1 MSVPTGGLL
10 EMAQEAESLAERLGF
25 LCNAALTLMAQ
36 QNTEGLLEVLAEQA
50 QLRSRIDPLVAQL
63 LSSREPLPPEDAL
76 DGPLL
81 RIAVALRGAQHAG
94 ALLEGR
100 LGAERT
106 QLGARIEATRRGAG
120 AVTGY
125 GEIDVRTSTGFTRM
139 G

>member
-36 QNTEGLLEVLAEQA
+36 QNTGGLLEVLAEQE

-63 LSSREPLPPEDAL
+63 LSSREPLPQDAL

-106 QLGARIEATRRGAG
+106 RLGARIEATRRGAG
-120 AVTGY
+120 AVAGY